1 MQILFVLTTTAN
13 NFGSKV
19 NSKTEIVNI
28 FPIQGHQLARASDF

>member
-19 NSKTEIVNI
+19 NSKAEIVGI
-28 FPIQGHQLARASDF
+28 FPMQGHQLVRASNV